1 MCRQN
6 RVVSHSSGFLAPEP
20 RVIPMAAAPP
30 EAALRFRT
38 LDQSAILKTLT
49 GVGNANGRFQSG
61 TAFQAKDYSKLW
73 SMTQTDCTETVA

>member
-1 MCRQN
+1 
-6 RVVSHSSGFLAPEP
+6 
-20 RVIPMAAAPP
+20 MAAAPP

-61 TAFQAKDYSKLW
+61 AVRWLSK
-73 SMTQTDCTETVA
+73 V